1 MITVDLPWPPSLNH
15 LYASVNGRKV
25 LSKSGRLYRW
35 AVLQEVNKVKP
46 AKFESQRLSVQID
59 AFPPDRRKRDL
70 DNMLKCALDGLT
82 NAGLWEDDSQID
94 HLSIRRL
101 SIGGFLRVK
110 ICEMVTDRT
119 TAKEALDSTQ

>member
-1 MITVDLPWPPSLNH
+1 MITIDLPWPPSLNN
-15 LYASVNGRKV
+15 LYATVNGRRV
-25 LSKSGRLYRW
+25 LTKDGRLYRW
-35 AVLQEVNKVKP
+35 AVQQEVNKIKP
-46 AKFESQRLSVQID
+46 PKFETERLSVQID

-82 NAGLWEDDSQID
+82 GAGLWEDDSQID

-110 ICEMVTDRT
+110 ICEVV
-119 TAKEALDSTQ
+119 